1 MYRQAHYR
9 ALPGAGPKRAEKIA
23 PIASNCIPKRLRS
36 GAHIHIHICMKRHK
50 ILIHRNI

>member
-23 PIASNCIPKRLRS
+23 PCIPKRL
-36 GAHIHIHICMKRHK
+36 K
-50 ILIHRNI
+50 IWSPYSYTYMYEETQNTYQ